1 LDLEEK
7 KILSKSFFFVD
18 NTHNSARIRPV
29 KVNGKIND
37 LQFESSPG
45 GIDSKERPSA
55 QIPLFTRSRSVGLSR
70 TSHAISHPQTNLEAN
85 SFQKNNQL
93 ATAR

>member
-1 LDLEEK
+1 
-7 KILSKSFFFVD
+7 
-18 NTHNSARIRPV
+18 
-29 KVNGKIND
+29 
-37 LQFESSPG
+37 
-45 GIDSKERPSA
+45 
-55 QIPLFTRSRSVGLSR
+55 VGLSR